1 MALLEVKDLSMSY
14 AEKQLYSEAS
24 FQLNK
29 GEHMGI
35 VGQNGAGKST
45 LIKILTGKV
54 LPLNGQILWQKNLK
68 VGYLDQYAD
77 IPTGMNLITFLH
89 TAFNHLYDLERQMTE
104 YYSEYAQN
112 LDERLLQ
119 RAGKIQEQLDSAN
132 FYELDTEIERII
144 SGLGLEAIGRDHM
157 ISEMSGGQ
165 RSKIILAKLLL
176 ENDDVIILDE
186 PTNYL
191 DTNHIEWLI
200 EFLQS
205 FAGAAIIISHD
216 YDFLEQV
223 TNTIADIA
231 FGKITKY
238 RGSFQQAMRQKTEKR
253 DAQMRAFEKQQVE
266 ITKAQ
271 KFIAKNKAG
280 SKSNQAKSRE
290 KMLAKM
296 DIVTPPDEKLRA
308 SFNFPYL
315 NSGSQNALTVKN
327 LSVGYV
333 TPLLMPVTFSMS
345 HGQKIVFKGFNGVG
359 KSTLIKSILG
369 IIKPLT
375 GESTFSPSVKVNYFS
390 QDLVWEN
397 EQATPLAIMQNAY
410 PLLEPKTIRTR
421 LGAVGI
427 NASNAV
433 KPIGLLSG
441 GEQTKVKL
449 ALMELTQAN
458 FLILD
463 EPTNHLDDDTKK
475 GLKEA
480 LQKFSGNLILVSH
493 EASFYQGWIDK
504 ELNVEGL
511 SLKNTRNKR

>member
-1 MALLEVKDLSMSY
+1 MALLEVKNLSMSY
-14 AEKQLYSEAS
+14 AEKLLYSEAS

-45 LIKILTGKV
+45 LIKILTEKI
-54 LPLNGQILWQKNLK
+54 LPLEGQVLWQKNLK

-77 IPTGMNLITFLH
+77 IPKGMNLIDFLH
-89 TAFNHLYDLERQMTE
+89 TAFKELYVLEKQMTD
-104 YYSEYAQN
+104 YYAEYAQN
-112 LDERLLQ
+112 LDEKLLQ

-132 FYELDTEIERII
+132 FYELDTEIERVI
-144 SGLGLEAIGRDHM
+144 SGLGLDAIGREHM

-191 DTNHIEWLI
+191 DTSHIDWLI
-200 EFLQS
+200 EFLQNFS
-205 FAGAAIIISHD
+205 GAAIIISHD

-238 RGSFQQAMRQKTEKR
+238 RGSFQQAMRQKAEKR
-253 DAQMRAFEKQQVE
+253 DAQMRAFEKQQIE

-296 DIVTPPDEKLRA
+296 EIVTPPDENLKA

-315 NSGSQNALTVKN
+315 NSGSQNALTVKQ
-327 LSVGYV
+327 LSAGYI
-333 TPLLMPVTFSMS
+333 TPLLAPVTFSMS
-345 HGQKIVFKGFNGVG
+345 HGQKIVFRGFNGVG

-369 IIKPLT
+369 VIKPLS
-375 GESTFSPSVKVNYFS
+375 GESVFSPSAKINYFS

-397 EQATPLAIMQNAY
+397 EQDTPLVIMQNAY

-427 NASNAV
+427 NASNAM

-463 EPTNHLDDDTKK
+463 EPTNHLDDDTKN
-475 GLKEA
+475 GLKQA
-480 LQKFSGNLILVSH
+480 LQKFPGNLILVSH

-511 SLKNTRNKR
+511 SLKKHEK